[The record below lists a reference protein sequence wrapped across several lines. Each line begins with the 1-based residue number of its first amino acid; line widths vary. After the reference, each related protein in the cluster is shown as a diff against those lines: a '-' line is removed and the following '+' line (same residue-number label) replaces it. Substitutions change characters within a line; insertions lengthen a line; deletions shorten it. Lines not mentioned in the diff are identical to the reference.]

1 MTGTVAKVSKGRV
14 ALRKIKPSICA
25 ACRHRISRH
34 CIPEDLN
41 EILIKRQSCTCRH
54 LWQFLSAEFVKGG
67 SVMRYVR
74 SRASLLILGVFFLIT
89 RILYPNF
96 DHASKNS
103 PLSHEGIQSPHHLPF
118 ACDFKFI
125 WVEIHHRKL
134 NYAFKLIVNPSL
146 HLECMLFD
154 IHPRRWLTEACL
166 RLLATKWLCRVFALE
181 AFIITAAR
189 I

>member
-1 MTGTVAKVSKGRV
+1 MTGTVTKVSKGRV
-14 ALRKIKPSICA
+14 LNVNDYGNCDNTTSFDTANFKSHPGIKAFLKLRKIKPSICA
-25 ACRHRISRH
+25 ACRHCISRH
-34 CIPEDLN
+34 RIPDDLN

-89 RILYPNF
+89 RFFYPNF

-103 PLSHEGIQSPHHLPF
+103 RLYHEGIQSPHHLPF

-125 WVEIHHRKL
+125 
-134 NYAFKLIVNPSL
+134 
-146 HLECMLFD
+146 
-154 IHPRRWLTEACL
+154 
-166 RLLATKWLCRVFALE
+166 
-181 AFIITAAR
+181 
-189 I
+189 